1 MATIRAQNLV
11 KSYGKR
17 TVVNDVSL
25 DIAQGEIIG
34 LLGPNGAGKT
44 TTFYMLVGLI
54 KPSSGTVLLDDEDIG
69 RFPMYARARRGVGYL
84 AQENSV
90 FRRLTTEL
98 NIRLVLEMARD
109 QDGKPLLKS
118 EQDRRLESLLVDMGL
133 VARRHDSAALLS
145 GGERRRVEIAR
156 ALATQP
162 RFILLD
168 EPFTGVDP
176 LAISDLQKVIV
187 NLKERG
193 IGVLIT
199 DHNVYATL
207 AITDRAF
214 ILSEGQIKTSGASA
228 QLWDDPIARKFYL
241 GEDLRQQSMFVGKRN
256 GVEANAQPETQSGA
270 RD

>member
-1 MATIRAQNLV
+1 
-11 KSYGKR
+11 
-17 TVVNDVSL
+17 
-25 DIAQGEIIG
+25 
-34 LLGPNGAGKT
+34 
-44 TTFYMLVGLI
+44 
-54 KPSSGTVLLDDEDIG
+54 
-69 RFPMYARARRGVGYL
+69 
-84 AQENSV
+84 
-90 FRRLTTEL
+90 
-98 NIRLVLEMARD
+98 MARD
-109 QDGKPLLKS
+109 ANGNGLSRD
-118 EQDRRLESLLVDMGL
+118 EQEDRLERLLEELGL

-176 LAISDLQKVIV
+176 LAISDLQKVIA

-228 QLWDDPIARKFYL
+228 QLWNDPIARKYYL
-241 GEDLRQQSMFVGKRN
+241 GEDLREQTIFANGKQDA
-256 GVEANAQPETQSGA
+256 GEA
-270 RD
+270 RH